1 MTLPLVE
8 IKIYTLKLSQ
18 ISLCIYEISDKICNF
33 KHLFMKLQLDISEKN
48 LTQEN
53 IRMSKYFVHLCR
65 NFFNW
70 TSCAHLK
77 SAWMELKFYGRVFLM
92 PTSRVSICLVYQT
105 ILQLWQIIFSSERQ
119 RWSMPLTVL
128 QEKEG
133 KRLND
138 SEDMLLDWF

>member
-1 MTLPLVE
+1 
-8 IKIYTLKLSQ
+8 
-18 ISLCIYEISDKICNF
+18 
-33 KHLFMKLQLDISEKN
+33 
-48 LTQEN
+48 
-53 IRMSKYFVHLCR
+53 
-65 NFFNW
+65 
-70 TSCAHLK
+70 
-77 SAWMELKFYGRVFLM
+77 M